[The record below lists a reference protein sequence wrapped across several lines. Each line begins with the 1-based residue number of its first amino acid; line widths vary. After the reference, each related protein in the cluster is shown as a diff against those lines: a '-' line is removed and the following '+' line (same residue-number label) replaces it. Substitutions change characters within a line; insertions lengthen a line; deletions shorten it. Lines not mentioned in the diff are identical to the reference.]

1 MSTNPQKEQSMAK
14 RREDIIQ
21 LVQSGDSYTAIEKA
35 LIYVRQM
42 KKLNELEDALIFMMH
57 IAIILFDREDWH
69 ASAVCAYRSILL
81 FPSDSKTIRKVLKQ
95 LFFDFAE
102 KARPEAV
109 CPELFGFYRK
119 LSSFFHDKEED
130 LLIKQASI
138 ADQANYYYY
147 AQTFYSE
154 LLIKYLHLP
163 TEDGN
168 EDQRTE
174 KIDGVITSLS
184 ILIWRWIQSQSSE
197 GQKQQIN
204 ISQYIFA
211 RCVLLILTIQNEDTV
226 ETAQKFVSVFKSSP
240 PDSIDSELIFK
251 LPLFHFVDFFIKAI
265 DKKSK
270 KTADFLMKKYEPAL
284 NVDSDLVEYANTAKE
299 NLNSRDVSG
308 LSGLGSML
316 QSFLGRMLSGND
328 NDNNNH

>member
-1 MSTNPQKEQSMAK
+1 M
-14 RREDIIQ
+14 
-21 LVQSGDSYTAIEKA
+21 
-35 LIYVRQM
+35 
-42 KKLNELEDALIFMMH
+42 
-57 IAIILFDREDWH
+57 
-69 ASAVCAYRSILL
+69 
-81 FPSDSKTIRKVLKQ
+81 
-95 LFFDFAE
+95 
-102 KARPEAV
+102 
-109 CPELFGFYRK
+109 
-119 LSSFFHDKEED
+119 
-130 LLIKQASI
+130 
-138 ADQANYYYY
+138 
-147 AQTFYSE
+147 
-154 LLIKYLHLP
+154 
-163 TEDGN
+163 
-168 EDQRTE
+168 
-174 KIDGVITSLS
+174 
-184 ILIWRWIQSQSSE
+184 
-197 GQKQQIN
+197 
-204 ISQYIFA
+204 
-211 RCVLLILTIQNEDTV
+211 TIQNEDTV